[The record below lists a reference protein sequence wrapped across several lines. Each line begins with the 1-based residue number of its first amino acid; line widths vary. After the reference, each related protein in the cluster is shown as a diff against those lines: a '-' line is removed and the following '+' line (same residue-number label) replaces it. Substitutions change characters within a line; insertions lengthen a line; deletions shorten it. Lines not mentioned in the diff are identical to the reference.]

1 VKGFKKKNSRERR
14 WGRPGGDAMRGERA
28 KKIWV
33 LQGVVAFSEVKW
45 VKTHTQKIKIKI
57 KNKK

>member
-45 VKTHTQKIKIKI
+45 VKKALKKQKKRS
-57 KNKK
+57 